1 VLLADKVIQK
11 KNNYKDTSQFRILKL
26 KKTMSRI
33 LTVIE
38 ERTLIRKKYRE
49 RLEQEYIDKKRSELE
64 KDVSSQAEPLP
75 EVTWEILRTKYQ

>member
-1 VLLADKVIQK
+1 MLLADKVIQK